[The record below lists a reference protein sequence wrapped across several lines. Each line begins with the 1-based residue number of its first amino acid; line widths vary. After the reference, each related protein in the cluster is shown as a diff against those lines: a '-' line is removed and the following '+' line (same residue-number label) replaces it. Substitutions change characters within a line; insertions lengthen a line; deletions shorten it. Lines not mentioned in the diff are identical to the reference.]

1 MNYQSTF
8 ASTTLSLALAAGL
21 LASAVSG
28 RAQSATATISGTAVT
43 GGFDYTIL
51 LENTGSTDF
60 NSFWYGWTASG
71 NNLPSNPSG
80 ADNSL
85 GWDNFLDG
93 TSIIWQNNTG
103 TALGPGQT
111 GSFTFFS
118 TDTPTAI
125 TTPPS
130 GGSVA
135 YVGAV
140 DFSQGVPGDSTPA
153 FSPTLVTAPEP
164 STIALLAAGSLGL
177 LASSRRR
184 SGRPR

>member
-1 MNYQSTF
+1 MKNRPKISWIRF
-8 ASTTLSLALAAGL
+8 VLVAAGL
-21 LASAVSG
+21 LASAVSSQ
-28 RAQSATATISGTAVT
+28 AQGAMATLSGTAVS

-51 LENTGSTDF
+51 IENTGDTDL
-60 NSFWYGWTASG
+60 NGFWYGWTFSG
-71 NNLPSNPSG
+71 NNLPSNPSDAG
-80 ADNSL
+80 NSL
-85 GWDNFLDG
+85 GWDNNLSG
-93 TSIIWQNNTG
+93 NSIIWQNNTG

-130 GGSVA
+130 GASVA

-140 DFSQGVPGDSTPA
+140 LGSANTPD

-164 STIALLAAGSLGL
+164 STVALFAAGAAGM
-177 LASSRRR
+177 LASVRRKVR
-184 SGRPR
+184 AN

>member
-1 MNYQSTF
+1 MR
-8 ASTTLSLALAAGL
+8 LGLAIGVGL
-21 LASAVSG
+21 LASAVSSH
-28 RAQSATATISGTAVT
+28 AQGAMATISGTVVT

-51 LENTGSTDF
+51 LENTGSTDL

-80 ADNSL
+80 PDNSL
-85 GWDNFLDG
+85 GWDNVLDG

-103 TALGPGQT
+103 TALTPGQT

-140 DFSQGVPGDSTPA
+140 DFSQGVPGASTPA

-164 STIALLAAGSLGL
+164 SVVALLAVGSLGL
-177 LASSRRR
+177 LASGRRR
-184 SGRPR
+184 LGWRQ